1 MKSLPPLL
9 KYFLFCV
16 YSLAILVSLL
26 SIRFGIDVPIDYVA
40 VVLFF
45 LLGFVAEFKTIA
57 YNRNVSQ
64 SVSTAI
70 LIAAV
75 FVFPPIVTIAIA
87 FLSTIISEFQ
97 LQKPWYRVFFNGCL
111 RVISFG
117 GAAIVVYYFGAHSF
131 AFSVT
136 DVVAIAISLLV
147 HVVVTAGIMGT
158 LYAIVNGEKLYT
170 GWRQLLTVFGGYDLP
185 LLPYGLVLAW
195 LWYTNVGLFLVG
207 LLPLVAMQRSFAVH
221 AGLINEQAETK
232 RLAEQQRRIQ
242 EATTVLLSSTDVHTQ
257 LDTLLKHLMDVFP
270 VSRATVLLWDR
281 VGRIDQIVSRGS
293 GGPELPVEQW
303 SDNLRRVSER
313 GRLVRLDQEFV
324 TRAMQ
329 GRPVIL
335 VPLVTPEDTV
345 GCLVLVAD
353 STLALDAQGEQLIE
367 TFAAQ
372 AALAIYQSQ
381 LIAQLRSSQVRVVQ
395 AERLAAVGTLAA
407 GVAHEFNNLLAGI
420 SGIAQLALIESNAED
435 QKTALETVTKAAQQ
449 GGSITRG
456 LLTFAR
462 QVEPKRELADVRN
475 AVEPVLALMRA
486 EFRHANVDV
495 VQRIEPV
502 PPIVC
507 DIGMLAQCVLNL
519 ITNALDAMYPHGGT
533 LTVELKEQNG
543 LIRLSIGD
551 TGTGIPEHV
560 RDRIFEPFVST
571 KTGADGRLHGGT
583 GLGLAITYGVV
594 TDHGGTIEI
603 QTQSQVGTTMTIVL
617 PTVTSDQALS
627 AQARTRE
634 AAPLHMIVVDDE
646 PMIARSLHGLLTREG
661 HVAEWFTEPVKA
673 LDAIRRSPVDVI
685 FTDLMMPEMD
695 GVTLLQRAKQWVP
708 KARRVV
714 VTGQID
720 PRQLERAQA
729 LGISA
734 VIEKPFTLD
743 AVRAVVSSLRAA

>member
-1 MKSLPPLL
+1 MNELSPALRRYLVFVYSVAIVIAFIASRINSPLSQNIDH
-9 KYFLFCV
+9 FLFFC
-16 YSLAILVSLL
+16 LL
-26 SIRFGIDVPIDYVA
+26 
-40 VVLFF
+40 
-45 LLGFVAEFKTIA
+45 
-57 YNRNVSQ
+57 
-64 SVSTAI
+64 
-70 LIAAV
+70 
-75 FVFPPIVTIAIA
+75 A
-87 FLSTIISEFQ
+87 FLSEFRPVFYNKNFSQTVTTAVIISSVFIFHPLYAIFIAPIGSVVSDIQ
-97 LQKPWYRVFFNGCL
+97 LRKPWYKSAFNAAY
-111 RVISFG
+111 RVIITGVPGIILSTTG
-117 GAAIVVYYFGAHSF
+117 IYYFSLDLSNVLLILGVLLIYF
-131 AFSVT
+131 
-136 DVVAIAISLLV
+136 LLV
-147 HVVVTAGIMGT
+147 TSIMGALAAFAT
-158 LYAIVNGEKLYT
+158 NQPVLV
-170 GWRQLLTVFGGYDLP
+170 GWRQSIMVFDLYDLS
-185 LLPYGLVLAW
+185 LLPYGVVLAG
-195 LWYTNVGLFLVG
+195 LWHMNFWLFLVA

-281 VGRIDQIVSRGS
+281 AGRIDQIVSRGN

-303 SDNLRRVSER
+303 SANLRRVSER

-324 TRAMQ
+324 TRVMQ

-345 GCLVLVAD
+345 GCLVLVAE

-420 SGIAQLALIESNAED
+420 SGIAQLALIESNPED

-486 EFRHANVDV
+486 EFRHANVEV

-551 TGTGIPEHV
+551 TGSGIPDHV

-617 PTVTSDQALS
+617 PVVTSDQALLS
-627 AQARTRE
+627 QARSRE
-634 AAPLHMIVVDDE
+634 VAPLHMIVVDDE

-661 HVAEWFTEPVKA
+661 YVAEWYTEPVKA

-708 KARRVV
+708 MARRVV

-720 PRQLERAQA
+720 PLQLERVKA
-729 LGISA
+729 LGINA